1 MRYHVGRQVR
11 EEIERLK
18 ERNTGQWGQ
27 MSVAQRGD
35 DLIEPGSLRQK
46 LEPLVAVAECV
57 DADPQHVGHAH
68 AGEQSPD
75 FRCDGWTRTK
85 NESAEDEK
93 DSTVDPR
100 HGVTLADDED
110 QCGHRHEGQCQ
121 AGSIIVQLVHAPQFG
136 RPTPTGQVEN
146 TIQDDSCLCRSVT
159 QGAILNS
166 TLRQDGSTARYGW
179 GPGMVPSR
187 MS

>member
-1 MRYHVGRQVR
+1 MVR
-11 EEIERLK
+11 KFDREF
-18 ERNTGQWGQ
+18 
-27 MSVAQRGD
+27 
-35 DLIEPGSLRQK
+35 K
-46 LEPLVAVAECV
+46 LEAIRMASEEGSTAVEA
-57 DADPQHVGHAH
+57 DAQHVGKAN

-75 FRCDGWTRTK
+75 FGCDAWTRTK

-93 DSTVDPR
+93 DSAVDPR
-100 HGVTLADDED
+100 HGVTMAADED

-121 AGSIIVQLVHAPQFG
+121 AGSVIVQLVHAPQFG
-136 RPTPTGQVEN
+136 RPTPTGQVEK
-146 TIQDDSCLCRSVT
+146 TIQDDSCLCRSAT

-187 MS
+187 IS